1 MTIETAPTAPV
12 IIQNPAALRLA
23 PIGPVGKPLSEP
35 VPQLSEFEPVVNT
48 NDGYAAGI
56 WECTPGRYRRTV
68 MQAEYCHFIFGA
80 CRFEPDQGEPMDIV
94 AGDAVFFPA
103 NTHGVWTI
111 HVPTRK
117 SYLVFTP

>member
-1 MTIETAPTAPV
+1 LIPRAADTPV
-12 IIQNPAALRLA
+12 A
-23 PIGPVGKPLSEP
+23 PIGPVAVPLSEP
-35 VPQLSEFEPVVNT
+35 APQLSEFEPVS
-48 NDGYAAGI
+48 DPARGYAAGI

-68 MQAEYCHFIFGA
+68 MQAEFCHFITGA
-80 CRFEPDQGEPMDIV
+80 CRFEPDHGEAFEIV